1 MNILHLNTGMEGGAA
16 ICARRI
22 HKALLQQGIVSQM
35 LVARGAPTSDV
46 TVAKPV
52 PDRWYANPWGS
63 KMKHLLMRTPFFWD
77 REKMDIL
84 LRQSCPANSK
94 GPYCH
99 HPYTDFTSLWK
110 HPLIEWAD
118 IIHLHW
124 VSGFVD
130 YPSFFLHVRKPI
142 VCTLHDMNPLLGL
155 MHYESEHQPLPPY
168 FRKLEQHCCTV
179 KRQSLKGAKIHPV
192 AISNLMA
199 QACKKSSILGR
210 YPMTVIPNGVET
222 SVFKPSTRLCSLQG
236 VDLAHS
242 TVFLFSSID
251 IWDVRKGLQ
260 RVIEAL
266 EKVACNNKVLLVVGE
281 NPSHVQPQAS
291 FPVVCTG
298 LVNDDALLATLYS
311 TADYFLH
318 ASYDESFGQT
328 PVESMSC
335 GTPVIATHCGITPE
349 LITYKNGVLSEGFD
363 SDALA
368 KAITVA
374 LCRKYDAEVI
384 RQHIIESYDYSVI
397 ASTYVQHYSNILK
410 R

>member
-1 MNILHLNTGMEGGAA
+1 MNILHLNTGLEGGAA
-16 ICARRI
+16 LCARRI
-22 HKALLQQGIVSQM
+22 HKALLQQDIVSQM

-52 PDRWYANPWGS
+52 PDRWYANPLGT

-84 LRQSCPANSK
+84 LRQSCPVNSK
-94 GPYCH
+94 APYCH

-130 YPSFFLHVRKPI
+130 YPSFFSHVRKPI
-142 VCTLHDMNPLLGL
+142 VWTLHDMNPLLGL
-155 MHYESEHQPLPPY
+155 MHYESEHQPLPSY
-168 FRKLEQHCCTV
+168 FQKLAQHCCTV
-179 KRQSLKGAKIHPV
+179 KRQSLRGAKIHPV
-192 AISNLMA
+192 AISNFMA
-199 QACKKSSILGR
+199 QACRESSILGR
-210 YPMTVIPNGVET
+210 YPLTVIPNGVET
-222 SVFKPSTRLCSLQG
+222 SVFKPSHHLYSLQG
-236 VDLAHS
+236 VDLANS

-251 IWDVRKGLQ
+251 IWDARKGLQ

-266 EKVACNNKVLLVVGE
+266 EKVDCDDKVLVVVGS
-281 NPSHVQPQAS
+281 NPSQNFPRTS
-291 FPVVCTG
+291 FPVICVG
-298 LVNDDALLATLYS
+298 LVKDDAFLATLYS
-311 TADYFLH
+311 TADFFLH

-328 PVESMSC
+328 LVEAMAC
-335 GTPVIATHCGITPE
+335 GTPVIATRCGISPE
-349 LITYKNGVLSEGFD
+349 LVSDMNGVLSEGFD

-368 KAITVA
+368 NAIAVA
-374 LCRKYDAEVI
+374 ICRKYDAEVI
-384 RQHIIESYDYSVI
+384 RQHIIENYDYSVI
-397 ASTYVQHYSNILK
+397 ASKYVQHYRNILK